1 MQRWQRLR
9 CLPPIECILT
19 TIGRYIRCFFYVFCS
34 FFPFLFSYVD
44 SFDCDYFV
52 VILKRF
58 TVYRECCW
66 PFPYTLAWVYV
77 YYVCFSLDFVCYLS
91 LLQTKLCVCV
101 LWMEARTVRDTF
113 TNNKQVN
120 VILSQRYLFRTFR
133 LCVCIS
139 WMISSDDHCFGN
151 SLASTMTFRLPRE
164 RSIIGLGYTIVIF
177 NAFAAGQQPLIR
189 LLWTTAMS
197 NCLLFYVR

>member
-1 MQRWQRLR
+1 MPATDRMYTHNNRQVHSMFLLRLFFLLSISLFLR
-9 CLPPIECILT
+9 RFLWLWLFCCHSEAIYCLSRVL
-19 TIGRYIRCFFYVFCS
+19 
-34 FFPFLFSYVD
+34 
-44 SFDCDYFV
+44 
-52 VILKRF
+52 
-58 TVYRECCW
+58 
-66 PFPYTLAWVYV
+66 LA
-77 YYVCFSLDFVCYLS
+77 FSLYLS
-91 LLQTKLCVCV
+91 MSIRILRMFFSWFCLLFVASSDEAVCVCV

-120 VILSQRYLFRTFR
+120 VILSQRYLFRTIR